1 MALSSETER
10 KLRLLNLSELI
21 SIIDDMERLP
31 ESYNLTFD
39 EKMDMAIDSLYSL
52 RMDKKIKSSMKRAG
66 FKWPDAEISSMF
78 FLPERQLNK
87 ETFLQ
92 LSNCVFIET
101 AMNIVI
107 YGPTGDGKSYA
118 ACAIGKAA
126 CKKCKRVK
134 YIRFPDLCEE
144 IAMLE
149 HPWERAKILKKYINY
164 DLLII
169 DEWLNKE
176 VTDSDVSFMFD
187 LVDARECK
195 APIIFCSQYRS
206 TEWLPRLGGGP
217 KAESIVDKFV
227 YDALEIEFNDFNMR
241 DYMARE
247 NPKKWC

>member
-92 LSNCVFIET
+92 LSNCIFIET

-107 YGPTGDGKSYA
+107 YDPTGDGKSYA
-118 ACAIGKAA
+118 ACAIGKVA
-126 CKKCKRVK
+126 C
-134 YIRFPDLCEE
+134 
-144 IAMLE
+144 
-149 HPWERAKILKKYINY
+149 
-164 DLLII
+164 
-169 DEWLNKE
+169 
-176 VTDSDVSFMFD
+176 
-187 LVDARECK
+187 
-195 APIIFCSQYRS
+195 
-206 TEWLPRLGGGP
+206 
-217 KAESIVDKFV
+217 
-227 YDALEIEFNDFNMR
+227 
-241 DYMARE
+241 
-247 NPKKWC
+247 